1 MTLLD
6 VIDLDEILIVNSM
19 RDKKFFEPLAKG
31 GATLVW
37 KFMKKSQFK
46 KIKGKQKKNE
56 SYWIRRYPDKK
67 SKPKS
72 PKSLKIQSPKK

>member
-31 GATLVW
+31 GATLV
-37 KFMKKSQFK
+37 
-46 KIKGKQKKNE
+46 
-56 SYWIRRYPDKK
+56 
-67 SKPKS
+67 
-72 PKSLKIQSPKK
+72 